1 MKNTNLS
8 QFARYDKEQIL
19 DLQPCVRYLLA
30 AFNDLVESKESE
42 FAFLVLNLK
51 SQSMYNAVTGAC

>member
-19 DLQPCVRYLLA
+19 DLQPWFRNLLA